1 MTTLQT
7 LWNSHKKLWRTFNIV
22 LGDVSTNETRGL
34 SADDFA
40 TFFPGQG
47 GLSGRPVSLHHSTT
61 PRTGRRQQPTLD
73 EWTAVTTDE
82 VHKLISAA
90 LCKTCQL
97 DPAPTWLVKD
107 MRGLLSPYIDQL
119 FNKLMGKGCF
129 PSAFKNAVVI
139 LLLKKVELDDNQ
151 LKNYRPV
158 SNLRFL
164 SKLSEQVVQNSLQ
177 SNLDS
182 SDLMPRS
189 QSAIASTTAQI
200 LLWRKCTMT

>member
-1 MTTLQT
+1 
-7 LWNSHKKLWRTFNIV
+7 
-22 LGDVSTNETRGL
+22 
-34 SADDFA
+34 
-40 TFFPGQG
+40 
-47 GLSGRPVSLHHSTT
+47 
-61 PRTGRRQQPTLD
+61 
-73 EWTAVTTDE
+73 
-82 VHKLISAA
+82 
-90 LCKTCQL
+90 
-97 DPAPTWLVKD
+97 
-107 MRGLLSPYIDQL
+107 
-119 FNKLMGKGCF
+119 MGKGCF

-200 LLWRKCTMT
+200 LL